1 MTRNELYEI
10 LSKRI
15 KALEEGGG
23 GTTDYNDLDN
33 KPSINGVEL
42 KGNITLE
49 EIVTDGNEV
58 AY

>member
-33 KPSINGVEL
+33 KPMINGVEL
-42 KGNITLE
+42 TGDVALE
-49 EIVTDGNEV
+49 DIIKDGNEV